1 MTQTREAVRRVR
13 TLGLDAVWQDVR
25 YSLRMLRRSPA
36 FASVAILVL
45 ALGVGVN
52 TAVFSIVN
60 AAFFRPLPLPAPQEL
75 VYLYQVNQYHEV
87 LPTHVADVDFFETQH
102 RDAFAGVTGHANI
115 ASARFTAGD
124 ETDLISGEAVE
135 SNYFDVLRVK
145 AALGRTF
152 GPDDGLLKMS
162 EWAVVISYDWWTRR
176 FQRDPAVVGRQVQ
189 LEGVIFT
196 IIGVT
201 APGFVGVSDPWNPSQ
216 YWVPY
221 RSPVPFGVRTDY
233 VIGRLQ
239 PGVSVTHVRAIAAAQ
254 TPERQ
259 QRWAAQ
265 MNRMDAHQFLPYL
278 VLPASD
284 VRTPFDPRATLVPA
298 RLASAVAVVVA
309 IVLLI
314 ASSNI
319 AGILMARGVARSSEL
334 AVRQALGAA
343 ASRLVRQL
351 LTESVLL
358 AAAGGL
364 FGLLVA
370 WLLVA
375 IYRLYTPSQ
384 YVVDVPLDLRVLLFT
399 AAVCMGAGLLV
410 GLAPALQ
417 ALKVDILAALG
428 AGVGATTRVRRRLR
442 HGIVMPQIALAV
454 VLLMVAGVHVHALMQ
469 IEQTDLGY
477 DLENRVV
484 LNVNYEEPQSRVVRL
499 GSTGAKDAKDARDAD
514 AERTRT
520 FYAQVFERL
529 QALPGITGVALTSNL
544 PVSAA
549 QVSVPYISQDAFR
562 SGGTDIASVSGS
574 EVSQGYFR
582 TMGMSVLEGRDF
594 DSRETL
600 TSPPVVII
608 SAGLAKRLWPHEDPL
623 GKSAAVYPPNP
634 QAPAHQKPRWH
645 TVVGVVNDVDPILHS
660 RQENPE
666 IYLPLNQI
674 KGLFFTVR
682 VVAWGRGDPATVLA
696 RLTHVITSVGPFAQV
711 SDAQT
716 MTQLVGEIL
725 YPRRTAAGILV
736 ACGLVGLLLASVGL
750 YGLISYSVALRLRE
764 IGIRSTLGADRGDV
778 IALVLREGGT
788 VAALGAGPGVA
799 LSLVALRLTSSL
811 VGAVPTTD
819 VAAFLGVLVLITTVI
834 LLACYLPARR
844 AARIDPM
851 LVLRGL

>member
-1 MTQTREAVRRVR
+1 LA
-13 TLGLDAVWQDVR
+13 DVR

-60 AAFFRPLPLPAPQEL
+60 AVFFRPLPLPAPQEL
-75 VYLYQVNQYHEV
+75 VYLYQVNQYNEV
-87 LPTHVADVDFFETQH
+87 LPTHVADVDFFETH
-102 RDAFAGVTGHANI
+102 RDAFVGVTGHANI
-115 ASARFTAGD
+115 ARARFTADG

-135 SNYFDVLRVK
+135 SNYFDVLGVR
-145 AALGRTF
+145 AIQGRTF
-152 GPDDGLLKMS
+152 GPDDGLLKTS

-176 FQRDPAVVGRQVQ
+176 FRQDPAIVGRQVQ

-196 IIGVT
+196 IVGVT
-201 APGFVGVSDPWNPSQ
+201 TPGFVGVSDPWNPTE

-221 RSPVPFGVRTDY
+221 RSPVPFSVRTDY
-233 VIGRLQ
+233 VIGRLR
-239 PGVSVTHVRAIAAAQ
+239 PGVSVSDVRAIAAAQ
-254 TPERQ
+254 TPDRQ
-259 QRWAAQ
+259 QAWAAQ

-278 VLPASD
+278 VVPASD
-284 VRTPFDPRATLVPA
+284 VRTPFDPRATLVPV
-298 RLASAVAVVVA
+298 RLASAVAVVVV

-358 AAAGGL
+358 ATSGGL
-364 FGLLVA
+364 VGLFVA

-375 IYRLYTPSQ
+375 IYRLYTPSG

-399 AAVCMGAGLLV
+399 ALVCMGSGLLV

-428 AGVGATTRVRRRLR
+428 AGVGATKRVRRRLR

-469 IEQTDLGY
+469 VEQADLGY

-484 LNVNYEEPQSRVVRL
+484 LNVNYEEPQDRLVRA
-499 GSTGAKDAKDARDAD
+499 GSTGAKDAKDQQEKE
-514 AERTRT
+514 AERNRN
-520 FYAQVFERL
+520 FYAQAFERL
-529 QALPGITGVALTSNL
+529 QALPGITGVALTSEL

-549 QVSVPYISQDAFR
+549 QVAVPYISQDAFR
-562 SGGTDIASVSGS
+562 SGGTDTASVSGS
-574 EVSQGYFR
+574 QVSSGYFR

-608 SAGLAKRLWPHEDPL
+608 SAGLAKRLWPHEDAL
-623 GKSAAVYPPNP
+623 GKFAAVYPPNP
-634 QAPAHQKPRWH
+634 LAPAHQKPRWRM
-645 TVVGVVNDVDPILHS
+645 VVGVVNDVDPILHG
-660 RQENPE
+660 RQEHPE
-666 IYLPLNQI
+666 IYLPLTQAN
-674 KGLFFTVR
+674 GLFFTVR

-696 RLTHVITSVGPFAQV
+696 RLTHVVTGVGPFAQV
-711 SDAQT
+711 SGAQT
-716 MTQLVGEIL
+716 MTQVVSEIL

-736 ACGLVGLLLASVGL
+736 ASGLVGLLLASIGL
-750 YGLISYSVALRLRE
+750 YGVISYSVALRLRE

-788 VAALGAGPGVA
+788 VAALAAGPGVA
-799 LSLVALRLTSSL
+799 LSLLALRLTSSL
-811 VGAVPTTD
+811 VGAVPTAD
-819 VAAFLGVLVLITTVI
+819 VAAFLCVLVLITAVI
-834 LLACYLPARR
+834 ALACYLPARR
-844 AARIDPM
+844 AARVDPM

>member
-1 MTQTREAVRRVR
+1 
-13 TLGLDAVWQDVR
+13 VWQDVR